1 MKESIGSNEIG
12 LNPNEMILFSAVNAA
27 EDRTVELYIVL
38 FGVLVENSNP
48 VVLP

>member
-1 MKESIGSNEIG
+1 M
-12 LNPNEMILFSAVNAA
+12 NPNEMILFSAVNAA
-27 EDRTVELYIVL
+27 EDRTVELVELYIVL